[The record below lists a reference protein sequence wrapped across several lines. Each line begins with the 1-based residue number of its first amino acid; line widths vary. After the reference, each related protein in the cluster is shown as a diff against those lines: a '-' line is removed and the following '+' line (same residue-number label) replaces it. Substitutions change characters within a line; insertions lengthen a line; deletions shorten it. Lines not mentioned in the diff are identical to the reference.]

1 MLLTIMGSLQL
12 LKALAG
18 SYHMLPK
25 LSHLQAEP
33 APLPQEVLQPWL
45 SWWQST
51 DIPPVQHLSW
61 TGVGV
66 KIEHSISVVVQQVPS
81 KGE

>member
-1 MLLTIMGSLQL
+1 MLLTIMGSLKL

-18 SYHMLPK
+18 SYLMHPK

-45 SWWQST
+45 SVAST
-51 DIPPVQHLSW
+51 DLTPVQHLSW
-61 TGVGV
+61 TEVGG
-66 KIEHSISVVVQQVPS
+66 KIEHSISVVAQQVPS